1 MADLR
6 MAFAEAVKLNRDI
19 ERFLKFTTY
28 PDYDDLSGLDID
40 FNDGEQLL
48 IWEELR
54 AITNRLA
61 DVQDFISYLVR
72 PIVEVSRLRKGKIGR
87 AHV

>member
-6 MAFAEAVKLNRDI
+6 MALEEAFKLNRDI

-54 AITNRLA
+54 AITTGWRMCRTSSPTLPA
-61 DVQDFISYLVR
+61 LSW
-72 PIVEVSRLRKGKIGR
+72 K
-87 AHV
+87 